1 MFLDLEGPVF
11 PTGPSSFVL
20 RIALDSL
27 AKSGDGMMYPYKSWS
42 GIVKALICFLL
53 LAIVPTATRAQF
65 RQIIPV
71 QLTVR
76 VYIDGYQNPAGTS
89 VTVQLQDG
97 FGSIETEAHTDN
109 DGMVQFQTKTITGGI
124 IKRLRIY
131 GPGIQEHNE
140 DLEIESVET
149 HKTVNVVV
157 RSNPSGVSASGNS
170 AALPSIAANRLK
182 VPAKAEREL
191 QKGKEAVE
199 RKDWA
204 EAKKHFTE
212 AIVIYP
218 EYDIAYNDLGQAMA
232 SGGDTVAARSAF
244 EKAIHLNDNF
254 GAAYRNLAK
263 ISLSERKFD
272 EVDNLLTHSLS
283 MDPLNAWALA
293 YSAYAELQLHK
304 FDEAIAHARKAHSV
318 PHDGLASIH
327 IVMAVALEEKQQPTE
342 AIEQFRVY
350 LLEDATGRDAERA
363 RKAIERLS
371 ATAPN

>member
-1 MFLDLEGPVF
+1 MLY
-11 PTGPSSFVL
+11 S
-20 RIALDSL
+20 
-27 AKSGDGMMYPYKSWS
+27 YKSRS
-42 GIVKALICFLL
+42 GIVKALFCLFLL
-53 LAIVPTATRAQF
+53 AMAPTVIRAQF
-65 RQIIPV
+65 RQVIPV

-170 AALPSIAANRLK
+170 ALPSIAANRLK
-182 VPAKAEREL
+182 VPAKAEKEL

-244 EKAIHLNDNF
+244 EKAIQLNDNF

-283 MDPLNAWALA
+283 VDPLNAWALA
-293 YSAYAELQLHK
+293 CSAYAELQLHK

-327 IVMAVALEEKQQPTE
+327 IVMAVALEEKKQPTE
-342 AIEQFRVY
+342 ALKTSRFY

-363 RKAIERLS
+363 RKAIDRLS
-371 ATAPN
+371 AKAPN